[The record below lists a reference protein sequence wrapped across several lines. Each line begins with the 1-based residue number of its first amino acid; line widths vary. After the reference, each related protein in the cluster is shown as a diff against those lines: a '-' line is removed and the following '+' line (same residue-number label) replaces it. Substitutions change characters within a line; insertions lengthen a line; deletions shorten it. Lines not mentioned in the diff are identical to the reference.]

1 MTTRY
6 RVEYALKTHRRDQL
20 IEWIKGLLAVPFVLN
35 SQPAAAYE
43 DGQDKKVA
51 SMARSLYQRY
61 AEVFR
66 DVEDLIIDHI
76 NHQGTSNPR
85 SKLSMLVPTI
95 STFFTPLA
103 LEDAFK
109 SQDQRRAIS
118 SRRFVA
124 PSFNDIR
131 LILNTAQILSMI
143 RPKPARSL
151 KNPLGTSSG
160 SMLQLLTF
168 DGDVTLYDDGAS
180 LHSVEQNPVILRLL
194 HFLEKDVR
202 IGIVTAAGYTEPA
215 NYFQRLS
222 GLLLA
227 VQSSQNLTQA
237 QKSNLI
243 IMGGESNFL
252 MVFEEAAEHCLR
264 YVHRREWILTPMND
278 WNEPAIQRILDVA
291 EEAFKSCIKTLRLK
305 AKVLRKERAVGIYA
319 AEQSQK
325 LTREQLEETVLVV
338 QQVVESSLEDGSS
351 GSRIP
356 FTVFNGGADVFL
368 DIGDKSLGVQAC
380 QKWFG
385 GIPPS
390 STLHVG
396 DQFLSGGGND
406 FKARSACCCA
416 WIASPTETVA
426 LLDEMISL
434 ETST

>member
-1 MTTRY
+1 ML
-6 RVEYALKTHRRDQL
+6 V
-20 IEWIKGLLAVPFVLN
+20 
-35 SQPAAAYE
+35 
-43 DGQDKKVA
+43 
-51 SMARSLYQRY
+51 
-61 AEVFR
+61 
-66 DVEDLIIDHI
+66 
-76 NHQGTSNPR
+76 NHQETSTR

-103 LEDAFK
+103 LEDSFK
-109 SQDQRRAIS
+109 HQDSIRAIS

-131 LILNTAQILSMI
+131 LILNTAQVLAMI
-143 RPKPARSL
+143 QPKPYRAL
-151 KNPLGTSSG
+151 KTNLKPGLE
-160 SMLQLLTF
+160 LLTF
-168 DGDVTLYDDGAS
+168 DGDVTLYEDGAS
-180 LHSVEQNPVILRLL
+180 LHSAESDPVITRLL
-194 HFLEKDVR
+194 HFLSQGVR
-202 IGIVTAAGYTEPA
+202 IGIVTAAGYTQPEH
-215 NYFQRLS
+215 YFSRLS

-227 VQSSQNLTQA
+227 VKSSQELTRD
-237 QKSNLI
+237 QKENLI

-252 MVFEEAAEHCLR
+252 LVFDESAEHCLR
-264 YVHRREWILTPMND
+264 YIHRRDWVLDAMND
-278 WNEPAIQRILDVA
+278 WNEPAIQALLDVA
-291 EEAFKSCIKTLRLK
+291 ESAFHSCIRTLHLQ

-338 QQVVESSLEDGSS
+338 QQVLEASLKEPGS
-351 GSRIP
+351 GKKAIHADIP

-368 DIGDKSLGVQAC
+368 DIGDKSLGVQSC

-416 WIASPTETVA
+416 WIASPVETVA
-426 LLDEMISL
+426 LLDEMIVLAKTNKIKNKLGCESDVDVDVAQAAGRII
-434 ETST
+434 